1 MGQCWQGPAQTAFL
15 HHRKGVR
22 DCGLMIAAEL
32 QAETGGTRHYC
43 EALKDRGVLCK
54 ETHANTLRIAPPLVI
69 TPGEVDWAK
78 EQFSAVLTQKRH

>member
-1 MGQCWQGPAQTAFL
+1 
-15 HHRKGVR
+15 
-22 DCGLMIAAEL
+22 MIAAEL
-32 QAETGGTRHYC
+32 QAETGGTRRYC

>member
-1 MGQCWQGPAQTAFL
+1 MRG
-15 HHRKGVR
+15 
-22 DCGLMIAAEL
+22 CGLVIAAEL

-54 ETHANTLRIAPPLVI
+54 ETHANTLRI